1 MKQPLATT
9 VQNLVDAGEQAGL
22 SVDQMIQLLQAGLS
36 VSGLLDLIELR
47 LAPSEPY
54 IPTRWV
60 M

>member
-9 VQNLVDAGEQAGL
+9 VQKLVNAGEQAGL
-22 SVDQMIQLLQAGLS
+22 SVDQMIQLLQGGLS
-36 VSGLLDLIELR
+36 VSGLLDLIELH
-47 LAPSEPY
+47 LAPDEHY